1 MVLFV
6 LRIWGSQ
13 ESRSLATE
21 AGISGGTL
29 SGVLDTLER
38 KGLAERRA
46 IPEDRRRVEVV
57 LTATGTKV
65 VDEVMPALN
74 REEALVT
81 GGLTDD
87 EMATLARLLRKVLR
101 TTEDLDER

>member
-1 MVLFV
+1 MLFV

-13 ESRSLATE
+13 ESRQLAGE

-29 SGVLDTLER
+29 TGVLDTLER

-46 IPEDRRRVEVV
+46 VPEDRRRVEVS
-57 LTATGTKV
+57 LTAAGNEV
-65 VDEVMPALN
+65 VEEVMPAFN

-81 GGLTDD
+81 GDLTDD
-87 EMATLARLLRKVLR
+87 EMAMLARLLRKVLQ
-101 TTEDLDER
+101 TTEDLDSR

>member
-1 MVLFV
+1 
-6 LRIWGSQ
+6 
-13 ESRSLATE
+13 
-21 AGISGGTL
+21 
-29 SGVLDTLER
+29 
-38 KGLAERRA
+38 
-46 IPEDRRRVEVV
+46 
-57 LTATGTKV
+57 
-65 VDEVMPALN
+65 MPALN